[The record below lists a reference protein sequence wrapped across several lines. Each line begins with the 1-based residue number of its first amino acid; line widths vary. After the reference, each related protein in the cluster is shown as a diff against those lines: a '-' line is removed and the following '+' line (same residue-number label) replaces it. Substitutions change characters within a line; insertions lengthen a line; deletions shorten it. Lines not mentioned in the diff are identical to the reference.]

1 MPFVVSEAVS
11 GRSLAPGDGGWPWCL
26 GAREGQAK
34 QGRKR
39 LHKASL
45 VAAEGDSGAVRSGGS
60 PQFLLGPPGS
70 PVAGGEARGG
80 GARQSPGP

>member
-1 MPFVVSEAVS
+1 MPFGVSEAVS
-11 GRSLAPGDGGWPWCL
+11 GRSLAPGEGGWPWCL
-26 GAREGQAK
+26 GMWEGQAK

-39 LHKASL
+39 LHKARL
-45 VAAEGDSGAVRSGGS
+45 VAAEGDPGAVRSGGEPS
-60 PQFLLGPPGS
+60 VSAGSPGS